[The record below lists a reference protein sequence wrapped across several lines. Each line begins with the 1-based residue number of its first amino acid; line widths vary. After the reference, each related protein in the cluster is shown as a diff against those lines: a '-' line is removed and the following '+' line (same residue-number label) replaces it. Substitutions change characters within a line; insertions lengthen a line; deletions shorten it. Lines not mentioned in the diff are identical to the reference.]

1 VDQNP
6 LIIAVVIPPISI
18 HYAIADLTAPS
29 AVLPD
34 LRDLRTVTLISSVVN
49 DHELLAVLVRL
60 IIGIVERRG
69 FGDCG
74 L

>member
-1 VDQNP
+1 M
-6 LIIAVVIPPISI
+6 
-18 HYAIADLTAPS
+18 
-29 AVLPD
+29 
-34 LRDLRTVTLISSVVN
+34 LISSVIS

-74 L
+74 LRRELGTPAIAVKVIRIYLVDGDVVH